1 MLVYLPALNP
11 IPSRPMTAH
20 GMVATATVSANWV
33 ENVPQCV
40 RYALAR
46 MDMTLTL
53 AEAKAE
59 LARVLIER
67 HRAWESARSH

>member
-1 MLVYLPALNP
+1 MLVYLPALNS
-11 IPSRPMTAH
+11 IPSPPMTAH
-20 GMVATATVSANWV
+20 GMAATATVSADWA

-40 RYALAR
+40 RHALAR
-46 MDMTLTL
+46 MNLTLTL

-67 HRAWESARSH
+67 HRAWESARSR